1 MEVTSADLEL
11 LERRVNPTTP
21 KIPAT
26 AWMSIGLSIMLSLIT
41 LAYTT
46 GVQAQRI
53 RTLEVEVEA
62 HRTQIIQTPAML
74 NELNNINRRLS
85 EMKTSL
91 DNLTSRR

>member
-1 MEVTSADLEL
+1 MEVTASELEM
-11 LERRVNPTTP
+11 LERRVNPPTP
-21 KIPAT
+21 KIPAS
-26 AWMSIGLSIMLSLIT
+26 AWLSIGVSIMLSLVT

-53 RTLEVEVEA
+53 RTLEVSVEA
-62 HRTQIIQTPAML
+62 HNTQIVQTPAML

-85 EMKTSL
+85 ELKASV